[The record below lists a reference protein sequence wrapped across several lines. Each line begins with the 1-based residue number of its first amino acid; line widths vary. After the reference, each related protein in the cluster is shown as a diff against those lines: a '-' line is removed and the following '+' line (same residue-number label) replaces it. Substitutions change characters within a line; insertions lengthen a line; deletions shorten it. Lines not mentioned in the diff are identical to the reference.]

1 MNNQRIR
8 VVFLTDS
15 LSLPRDIPEKVSY
28 EETFVYLLKKEYPNI
43 EFIQFAYGGATIS
56 DLRNQADYLKSFSP
70 NVLILQAGIVD
81 CAPRT
86 TTRFESD
93 FISRIPLLSKL
104 IFRMLRNNA
113 SSIRKIRRIT
123 YTNPRSF
130 EENLKKINSMFNGS
144 RVYAIG
150 ILPAS
155 LNYERKVPGITSNI
169 LLFNEKLKSVFR
181 NNFIDTSDFDESYVM
196 SDFFHL
202 NKKGHLSIYK
212 KLNSIINVNSQIYS
226 GKISTE

>member
-1 MNNQRIR
+1 MNNQKFR

-15 LSLPRDIPEKVSY
+15 LSLPRDVPEKVSY
-28 EETFVYLLKKEYPNI
+28 EETFVYLLKQEYPNI

-70 NVLILQAGIVD
+70 NILILQAGIVD

-86 TTRFESD
+86 ITRFESD
-93 FISRIPLLSKL
+93 FISRIPFLSKF
-104 IFRMLRNNA
+104 IFRILKNNA
-113 SSIRKIRRIT
+113 SSIRKTRRIT

-130 EENLKKINSMFNGS
+130 EENLKKINSMFNDS

-155 LNYERKVPGITSNI
+155 LNYERKVPKITSNI

-212 KLNSIINVNSQIYS
+212 KLNFIITSNSEIKKGNTS
-226 GKISTE
+226 LE